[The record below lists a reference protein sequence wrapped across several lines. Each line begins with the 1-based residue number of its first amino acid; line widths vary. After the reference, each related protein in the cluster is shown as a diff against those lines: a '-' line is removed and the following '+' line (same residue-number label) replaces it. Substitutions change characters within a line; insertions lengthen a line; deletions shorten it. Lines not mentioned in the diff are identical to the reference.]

1 MENKCQ
7 KSLPQRENDGE
18 KSLNRHRKS
27 SKCRTNPR
35 KRDKIR
41 LNLLTYMG
49 VFGLWF
55 SGVFANTVHLV
66 QMICIPLE
74 SSDHGR
80 CFYVPFI
87 QTRASPGSS
96 LVQDKVFIT
105 FWEVSVLMCL
115 FTYFLHKI
123 QCSLDISNER
133 KSCYMQYNSCAW
145 VAQLFNTKVTAL
157 MNFTSVHQDNY
168 F

>member
-1 MENKCQ
+1 MLGSNQ
-7 KSLPQRENDGE
+7 HMFSKSRFLQIGVQRMWSVFVELI
-18 KSLNRHRKS
+18 SWS
-27 SKCRTNPR
+27 TY
-35 KRDKIR
+35 
-41 LNLLTYMG
+41 LLTHMR